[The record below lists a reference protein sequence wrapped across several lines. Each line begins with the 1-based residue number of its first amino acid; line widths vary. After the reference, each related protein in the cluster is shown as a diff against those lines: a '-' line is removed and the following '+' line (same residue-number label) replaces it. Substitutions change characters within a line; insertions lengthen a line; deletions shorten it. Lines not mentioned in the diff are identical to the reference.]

1 MKYNSLIIIFV
12 FYAWVAKC
20 QSYKSSLGLEINLGK
35 SYTNRT
41 DQNNVYNSISV
52 FNAGLEYRKSIRSS
66 RLYFETGIF
75 YSERG
80 FKMNNTNL
88 LDSLGN
94 PSEILTISFK
104 RDYIS
109 VPLGLSLI
117 LNKIAINVS
126 PEIYYLLNRR
136 IYYNDDLFLRINES
150 KTRLMAMGYQ
160 ASLGYECSISSKLL
174 IKSNVFYSRLINGR
188 SINYGVGVGIIYT
201 IQKTSR

>member
-1 MKYNSLIIIFV
+1 M
-12 FYAWVAKC
+12 FYALVAKG
-20 QSYKSSLGLEINLGK
+20 QSYKKSLGLEINLGH
-35 SYTNRT
+35 SYTNRV
-41 DQNNVYNSISV
+41 DENNVFNSISV

-80 FKMNNTNL
+80 FKMNNANL
-88 LDSLGN
+88 LDSLGI

-109 VPLGLSLI
+109 VPFGLSLI
-117 LNKIAINVS
+117 LNKIAINIS

-150 KTRLMAMGYQ
+150 KRRSMAMGYQ
-160 ASLGYECSISSKLL
+160 ASLGYEFNVASNLL
-174 IKSNVFYSRLINGR
+174 VKANVYYSRLIDGL
-188 SINYGVGVGIIYT
+188 SINYGVGVGVIYT
-201 IQKTSR
+201 FQKNK

>member
-1 MKYNSLIIIFV
+1 MKYISLIIIFV
-12 FYAWVAKC
+12 FYALVAKG
-20 QSYKSSLGLEINLGK
+20 QSYKKSLGLEINLGH
-35 SYTNRT
+35 SYTNRV
-41 DQNNVYNSISV
+41 DENNVFNSISV

-80 FKMNNTNL
+80 FKMNNANL
-88 LDSLGN
+88 LDSLGI

-109 VPLGLSLI
+109 VPFGLSLI
-117 LNKIAINVS
+117 LNKIAINIS

-150 KTRLMAMGYQ
+150 KRRSMAMGYQ
-160 ASLGYECSISSKLL
+160 ASLGYEFNVASNLL
-174 IKSNVFYSRLINGR
+174 VKANVYYSRLIDGL
-188 SINYGVGVGIIYT
+188 SINYGVGVGVIYT
-201 IQKTSR
+201 FQKNK

>member
-1 MKYNSLIIIFV
+1 M
-12 FYAWVAKC
+12 FYALVVKG
-20 QSYKSSLGLEINLGK
+20 QSYKKSLGLEINLGH
-35 SYTNRT
+35 SYTNRV
-41 DQNNVYNSISV
+41 DENNVFNSISV

-80 FKMNNTNL
+80 FKMNNANL
-88 LDSLGN
+88 LDSLGI

-109 VPLGLSLI
+109 VPFGLSLI
-117 LNKIAINVS
+117 LNKIAINIS

-150 KTRLMAMGYQ
+150 KRRSMAMGYQ
-160 ASLGYECSISSKLL
+160 ASLGYEFNVASNLL
-174 IKSNVFYSRLINGR
+174 VKANVYYSRLIDGL
-188 SINYGVGVGIIYT
+188 SINYGVGVGVIYT
-201 IQKTSR
+201 FQKNK